1 MTTHRGSKD
10 RDYISDAI
18 KLACTSYMGIICSSY
33 YCPLVKKILLWII
46 KKRHSITFDASLFIT
61 FSFDHLCYDCLHR
74 INKSFSNNPNDPLIF
89 RSFYTYIK
97 VILIFEYI
105 KWWRFNRHTYG
116 ITPNENIYISHI
128 RLFNVNISK
137 QIRIIF
143 SIWLQ
148 NCN

>member
-1 MTTHRGSKD
+1 MYILYGDNMQLLLLPLGKKKYFYELSK
-10 RDYISDAI
+10 
-18 KLACTSYMGIICSSY
+18 
-33 YCPLVKKILLWII
+33 KKKKTFYNFRCEPFHYILL
-46 KKRHSITFDASLFIT
+46 
-61 FSFDHLCYDCLHR
+61 FDHLCYDCLHR

-105 KWWRFNRHTYG
+105 KRWRFNRHTYG

-137 QIRIIF
+137 QIRVIF
-143 SIWLQ
+143 SMI
-148 NCN
+148 